1 MSEHLKDKSPVVHI
15 EITEAGVTRVL
26 VYSDDADGQ
35 AAAHVLLARVQR
47 EIFQL
52 DKALKAT
59 TETVV
64 EPDDEIKHGHQ
75 KIQ

>member
-1 MSEHLKDKSPVVHI
+1 MLDPEKEDPVIHI
-15 EITEAGVTRVL
+15 ELTEGGITRVL

-35 AAAHVLLARVQR
+35 AAAHLILARVQR

-52 DKALKAT
+52 DRALKAT
-59 TETVV
+59 AEIAVK
-64 EPDDEIKHGHQ
+64 PDGEVRHGHQ

>member
-1 MSEHLKDKSPVVHI
+1 MTKPKDKGPVIHI

-26 VYSDDADGQ
+26 VYSDDAGGQ
-35 AAAHVLLARVQR
+35 AAAHMLLARIQR
-47 EIFQL
+47 EILQL

-59 TETVV
+59 TETIV
-64 EPDDEIKHGHQ
+64 EPDAEVRHGHQ